1 MTHNPHMNPTPSTS
15 TATQANSSVLNV
27 VILAAG
33 QGKRMKSALPK
44 VLHPIAGRSMLSH
57 VIEAVAKLTPDN
69 VCIVYGHGGEQV
81 RTAFPQSSLLWAK
94 QEPQLG
100 TGHAVM
106 QAIPQISGDGV
117 TLIVYGDVPLITAPT
132 LSELVTS
139 AKTNHLAWLTEIVDN
154 PAGLGRIVRD
164 ENGKVR
170 AIVEDK
176 DATEEQKK
184 ITEINTGFVAC
195 PTALL
200 AKWLPALSNKNA
212 QGEYYLT
219 DILAMAVAE
228 GIVVQTRHPAHAWE
242 VVGVNSR
249 DQLAQLERI
258 FQRELAQRLMEAGV
272 SLADPSRLDVRG
284 TLTCEADVS
293 IDVNCIFE
301 GNVHL
306 ATGAKIGA
314 NCIIRHCTVGAN
326 TEILPFTD
334 IDSATIGAGARIGP
348 FTRIRPGTQLGDEV
362 HLGNFV
368 EVKASE
374 FGTGSK
380 ANHLTYIGDT
390 TVGSKVNIG
399 AGTIVC
405 NYDGANKHRSVIED
419 SVHIG
424 SDVQLVAPITI
435 GKGAD
440 IAAGTTVWKDVP
452 PGGLTYNGK
461 TQLSKPDWRRPQ
473 KKK

>member
-1 MTHNPHMNPTPSTS
+1 MTTSPSAKPNGSPT
-15 TATQANSSVLNV
+15 LNV

-44 VLHPIAGRSMLSH
+44 VLHPIAGKSMLGH
-57 VIEAVAKLTPDN
+57 VISSATQLAPDN
-69 VCIVYGHGGEQV
+69 VCVVYGHGGDQV
-81 RTAFPQSSLLWAK
+81 RAAFSGENLLWAK

-100 TGHAVM
+100 TGHAVL
-106 QAIPQISGDGV
+106 QAIPHLSTNGV
-117 TLIVYGDVPLITAPT
+117 TLIVYGDVPLINAST
-132 LSELVTS
+132 LSRLVES
-139 AKTNHLAWLTEIVDN
+139 ARESKLAWLTEVVEN
-154 PAGLGRIVRD
+154 PAGLGRIMRD
-164 ENGKVR
+164 AKGKVQG
-170 AIVEDK
+170 IVEDK
-176 DATEEQKK
+176 DATAAQRE
-184 ITEINTGFVAC
+184 IREINTGFLAC

-200 AKWLPALSNKNA
+200 AKWLPTLGNKNA

-219 DILAMAVAE
+219 DILAIAVAE
-228 GIVVQTRHPAHAWE
+228 GIAVQTHHPAHSWE

-249 DQLAQLERI
+249 DQLAQLERTY
-258 FQRELAQRLMEAGV
+258 QRQIAQHLMEDGV
-272 SLADPSRLDVRG
+272 SLADPMRIDVRG
-284 TLTCEADVS
+284 KLTCGADVA

-306 ATGAKIGA
+306 ATGVKVGA
-314 NCIIRHCTVGAN
+314 NCILRSCTVGTN
-326 TEILPFTD
+326 SEILPFSD
-334 IDSATIGAGARIGP
+334 IDSAVIGASARIGP
-348 FTRIRPGTQLGDEV
+348 FARIRPGTVLADEV

-419 SVHIG
+419 GVHIG

-435 GKGAD
+435 GTGAD
-440 IAAGTTVWKDVP
+440 IAAGTTVWRDVP
-452 PGGLTYNGK
+452 PGGLTFNGK
-461 TQLSKPDWRRPQ
+461 TQLSKPEWKRPQ

>member
-1 MTHNPHMNPTPSTS
+1 MH
-15 TATQANSSVLNV
+15 
-27 VILAAG
+27 
-33 QGKRMKSALPK
+33 SAHPK
-44 VLHPIAGRSMLSH
+44 VLHAIAGKSMLAH
-57 VIEAVAKLTPDN
+57 VLGATAELTPDHTC
-69 VCIVYGHGGEQV
+69 VVYGHGGDKLRE
-81 RTAFPQSSLLWAK
+81 AFRAERLLWAK

-106 QAIPQISGDGV
+106 QAMPQLPAEGV
-117 TLIVYGDVPLITAPT
+117 TLIVYGDVPLITAQT
-132 LSELVTS
+132 LSALVMS
-139 AKTNHLAWLTEIVDN
+139 ARQHKLAWLTEVVEN

-164 ENGKVR
+164 ARGSVC
-170 AIVEDK
+170 AIVEEK
-176 DATEEQKK
+176 DATPDQRA
-184 ITEINTGFVAC
+184 IREINTGFVAC

-200 AKWLPALSNKNA
+200 AKWLPTLTNKNA
-212 QGEYYLT
+212 QEEYYLT
-219 DILAMAVAE
+219 DILAVAVADGVAVE
-228 GIVVQTRHPAHAWE
+228 TPHPAHDWE

-249 DQLAQLERI
+249 DQLAQLERT
-258 FQRELAQRLMEAGV
+258 FQRQIAQRLMTEGV
-272 SLADPSRLDVRG
+272 TLTDPARLDVRG
-284 TLTCEADVS
+284 TLTCEGDVN

-301 GNVHL
+301 GKVHL
-306 ATGAKIGA
+306 GAGTRIGA
-314 NCIIRHCTVGAN
+314 NCILRNCSTGAN

-334 IDSATIGAGARIGP
+334 IDGAVIGASARIGP
-348 FTRIRPGTQLGDEV
+348 YARIRPGTTLADEV

-374 FGTGSK
+374 FGIGSK
-380 ANHLTYIGDT
+380 ANHLSYIGDT
-390 TVGSKVNIG
+390 SVGRKVNIG

-424 SDVQLVAPITI
+424 SDVQLVAPVTI

-452 PGGLTYNGK
+452 PGGLTLNVK
-461 TQLSKPDWRRPQ
+461 TQITKADWIRPV

>member
-1 MTHNPHMNPTPSTS
+1 MTHNSFMNPTPSS
-15 TATQANSSVLNV
+15 ASSVLNV

-33 QGKRMKSALPK
+33 QGKRMRSALPK
-44 VLHPIAGRSMLSH
+44 VLHAIAGKSMLAH
-57 VIEAVAKLTPDN
+57 VLGATAELRPDHTC
-69 VCIVYGHGGEQV
+69 VVYGHGGDAV
-81 RTAFPQSSLLWAK
+81 RAAFHDEPLLWAK

-106 QAIPQISGDGV
+106 QALPQLPADGV
-117 TLIVYGDVPLITAPT
+117 TLIVYGDVPLITAQT
-132 LSELVTS
+132 LAALV
-139 AKTNHLAWLTEIVDN
+139 APARQHKLAWLTEVVGE
-154 PAGLGRIVRD
+154 PAGLGRILRD
-164 ENGKVR
+164 AHGRVC

-176 DATEEQKK
+176 DATPAQRE
-184 ITEINTGFVAC
+184 IREINTGFVAC

-200 AKWLPALSNKNA
+200 SKWLPALSNKNA

-228 GIVVQTRHPAHAWE
+228 NVTVETPHPAHHWE
-242 VVGVNSR
+242 VAGVNSR
-249 DQLAQLERI
+249 DQLARLERTH
-258 FQRELAQRLMEAGV
+258 QRQIAQRLMAEGV
-272 SLADPSRLDVRG
+272 SLADPARFDVRG
-284 TLTCEADVS
+284 QLTCEVDVN

-301 GNVHL
+301 GKVHL
-306 ATGAKIGA
+306 AAGTRVGA
-314 NCIIRHCTVGAN
+314 NCILRNCSTGKN

-334 IDSATIGAGARIGP
+334 IDGATIGASARIGP
-348 FTRIRPGTQLGDEV
+348 FTRIRPGTTLADEV

-368 EVKASE
+368 EVKASD
-374 FGTGSK
+374 FGRGSK
-380 ANHLTYIGDT
+380 ANHLSYIGDT
-390 TVGSKVNIG
+390 QVGSKVNIG

-419 SVHIG
+419 NVHIG

-452 PGGLTYNGK
+452 PGGLTFNAK
-461 TQLSKPDWRRPQ
+461 TQVTKADWIRPV

>member
-1 MTHNPHMNPTPSTS
+1 MRITHNSHMNSMPKPS
-15 TATQANSSVLNV
+15 SSVLNV
-27 VILAAG
+27 VVLAAG
-33 QGKRMKSALPK
+33 QGKRMRSARPK
-44 VLHPIAGRSMLSH
+44 VLHAIAGKSMLAH
-57 VIEAVAKLTPDN
+57 VLDATAALKPDHTC
-69 VCIVYGHGGEQV
+69 VVYGHAGDRV
-81 RTAFPQSSLLWAK
+81 REAFHDEPLLWAK

-106 QAIPQISGDGV
+106 QAMPRLPNEGV
-117 TLIVYGDVPLITAPT
+117 TLVVYGDVPLITAPT
-132 LSELVTS
+132 LSALVAS
-139 AKTNHLAWLTEIVDN
+139 ARQHKLAWLTEVVEN

-164 ENGKVR
+164 AHGDVR
-170 AIVEDK
+170 AIVEEK
-176 DATEEQKK
+176 DATADQRE
-184 ITEINTGFVAC
+184 IREINTGFVAC

-200 AKWLPALSNKNA
+200 AKWLPTLRNQNA

-219 DILAMAVAE
+219 DILAVAVAE
-228 GIVVQTRHPAHAWE
+228 GVAVETSRPAYNWE

-249 DQLAQLERI
+249 DQMAQLERT
-258 FQRELAQRLMEAGV
+258 FQRQIAQHLMTAGV
-272 SLADPSRLDVRG
+272 TLADPARLDVRG
-284 TLTCEADVS
+284 QLTCDADVS

-301 GNVHL
+301 GKVHL
-306 ATGAKIGA
+306 SAGTSIGA
-314 NCIIRHCTVGAN
+314 NCILRNCSIGAN

-334 IDSATIGAGARIGP
+334 IEGAAIGASARIGP
-348 FTRIRPGTQLGDEV
+348 YARIRPGTTLADEV

-374 FGTGSK
+374 FGPGSK
-380 ANHLTYIGDT
+380 ANHLSYIGDT
-390 TVGSKVNIG
+390 SVGSKVNIG

-419 SVHIG
+419 RVHIG

-435 GKGAD
+435 GEGAD

-452 PGGLTYNGK
+452 PGGGLTLNAK
-461 TQLSKPDWRRPQ
+461 TQITKPGWIRPV

>member
-1 MTHNPHMNPTPSTS
+1 MKPALKST
-15 TATQANSSVLNV
+15 TSVLSI

-33 QGKRMKSALPK
+33 QGTRMRSAIPK
-44 VLHPIAGRSMLSH
+44 VLHSIGGKPMLAH
-57 VIEAVAKLTPDN
+57 VIAAAAELNPESICV
-69 VCIVYGHGGEQV
+69 VYGHGGEMV
-81 RTAFPQSSLLWAK
+81 RAAFHDQPLLWAK

-106 QAIPQISGDGV
+106 QAMPQLPPNGV
-117 TLIVYGDVPLITAPT
+117 TLVVYGDVPLITAQT
-132 LSELVTS
+132 LSALVTS
-139 AKTNHLAWLTEIVDN
+139 ARQQKLAWLTDEVAN

-164 ENGKVR
+164 AQGKVC

-176 DATEEQKK
+176 DATPNQRK
-184 ITEINTGFVAC
+184 IREINTGFVAC

-200 AKWLPALSNKNA
+200 AKWLPTLGNKNA

-219 DILAMAVAE
+219 DILAIAVAE
-228 GIVVQTRHPAHAWE
+228 GVDVETPHPAHDWE
-242 VVGVNSR
+242 VMGINNR
-249 DQLAQLERI
+249 DQLAQLERT
-258 FQRELAQRLMEAGV
+258 FQRQIAQRLMTEGV
-272 SLADPSRLDVRG
+272 TLTDPARIDVRG
-284 TLTCEADVS
+284 QLTCE
-293 IDVNCIFE
+293 IDVCIDANCIFE
-301 GNVHL
+301 GKVHI
-306 ATGAKIGA
+306 ATGARIGA
-314 NCIIRHCTVGAN
+314 NCILRDCSVGAN

-334 IDSATIGAGARIGP
+334 IDGAVIGASARIGP
-348 FTRIRPGTQLGDEV
+348 FARLRPGTTLANDV

-374 FGTGSK
+374 FGSGSK
-380 ANHLTYIGDT
+380 ANHLSYIGDT

-405 NYDGANKHRSVIED
+405 NYDGANKYRSVIED
-419 SVHIG
+419 NVHIG

-440 IAAGTTVWKDVP
+440 IAAGTTVWKDVL
-452 PGGLTYNGK
+452 PGGLTFNAK
-461 TQLSKPDWRRPQ
+461 TQVSKTDWVRPV